1 MTIEQALNYRM
12 KKVDTADIKPNFLS
26 KEFVKFT
33 ESLLTSDVR
42 ELKEQYNVSLYGFFD
57 RETQETMNQI
67 KESNRSKYFDRYEI
81 KQIRLV

>member
-1 MTIEQALNYRM
+1 MTIEQVLEYRM
-12 KKVDTADIKPNFLS
+12 KKINTADIKPNLLS
-26 KEFVKFT
+26 KGFVKFT